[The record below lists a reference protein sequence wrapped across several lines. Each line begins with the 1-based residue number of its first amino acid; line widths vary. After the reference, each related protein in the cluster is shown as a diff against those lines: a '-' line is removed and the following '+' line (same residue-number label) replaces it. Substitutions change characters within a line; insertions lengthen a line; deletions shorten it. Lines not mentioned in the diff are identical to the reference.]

1 MQNKSTKTTD
11 LAPQLSVKRAL
22 ASLVDASGNRQWLS
36 FTNPVATITAWQ
48 LDHVRS
54 ALQQVESMVEG
65 GLWAVG
71 VVSYGAAPAFDPAL
85 VTRSSSE
92 QPLLAF
98 GLFAN
103 ADPDPGDD
111 GSEFTA
117 SGWNPTVDQQ
127 TYEANVRDIKHH
139 IARGDTYQ
147 VNLTHQLQGHFTGD
161 PLALFRSMTRSQ
173 GADHC
178 VYLDMGNVAMCSASP
193 ELFFTYRPS
202 NGAATISSK
211 PMKGTRPRDDDP
223 NTDRRLLHDLATSP
237 KDRAENTMIVD
248 MMRND
253 FGRIAKIGT
262 VSVPTIHAIESYP
275 TVHQMTSTVTATTG
289 ANVTEIFDA
298 CFPAASI
305 TGAPKVR
312 TTELIAE
319 LEPEPRGV
327 YCGAA
332 GVMSPD
338 GPAEFNVAIRTA
350 WVDRLARTATYGVG
364 GGIIWDSDP
373 TAEWEE
379 TQVKARVLQ
388 SAPGQ
393 FDLIETMRF
402 SPTTGIFLLH
412 RHMDRLANS
421 ARRFGFVCDIH
432 AIGRHLRTLTFATL
446 RRIRLAL
453 HSDGSFSVTT
463 EEFKESAVTWDVPI
477 DVHPTHPDPVFRGH
491 KTTIRDVFR
500 EARARH
506 PGALDVILRNSN
518 DEVTETTIGNIVI
531 LAEGKFLTPPLTSGL
546 LPGVFRSELLN
557 QKRIVEHAMSVDD
570 LRHADE
576 VWMINALRGWTRL
589 TIAN

>member
-1 MQNKSTKTTD
+1 
-11 LAPQLSVKRAL
+11 
-22 ASLVDASGNRQWLS
+22 
-36 FTNPVATITAWQ
+36 
-48 LDHVRS
+48 
-54 ALQQVESMVEG
+54 MVQG

-71 VVSYGAAPAFDPAL
+71 VVSYDAAPAFDHAL
-85 VTRSSSE
+85 AARSSSE
-92 QPLLAF
+92 QPMLAF
-98 GLFAN
+98 GLFAD
-103 ADPDPGDD
+103 ADPDSGDD
-111 GSEFTA
+111 GGEFTA
-117 SGWNPTVDQQ
+117 SGWNPTVDQRS
-127 TYEANVRDIKHH
+127 YETNVRDIKHH

-147 VNLTHQLQGHFTGD
+147 VNLTHQLKGHFVGD

-178 VYLDMGNVAMCSASP
+178 VYLDMGDVAMCSASP
-193 ELFFTYRPS
+193 ELFFAYRPS
-202 NGAATISSK
+202 NDGATISSK
-211 PMKGTRPRDDDP
+211 PMKGTRPRGDDP
-223 NTDRRLLHDLATSP
+223 DTDRALLHDLATSP

-253 FGRIAKIGT
+253 FGRIAKVGS
-262 VSVPTIHAIESYP
+262 VSVSTIHAIESYP

-289 ANVTEIFDA
+289 ANVTEVFDA

-332 GVMSPD
+332 GVMSPH

-350 WVDRLARTATYGVG
+350 WVDRHARTATYGVG

-373 TAEWEE
+373 TDEWEE

-388 SAPGQ
+388 SAPGK

-421 ARRFGFVCDIH
+421 AQRFGFVCDIH
-432 AIGRHLRTLTFATL
+432 AIGQHLQTLTFDTL
-446 RRIRLAL
+446 HRIRLAL
-453 HSDGSFSVTT
+453 HPDGSFSVTT
-463 EEFKESAVTWDVPI
+463 EAFTKSEDTWAVPI
-477 DVHPTHPDPVFRGH
+477 DFQPTDPDPVFRGH
-491 KTTIRDVFR
+491 KTTIRDVFA

-506 PGALDVILRNSN
+506 PGALDVILHNSN
-518 DEVTETTIGNIVI
+518 DEITETTIGNIVI
-531 LAEGKFLTPPLTSGL
+531 LASGKFLTPPSTSDL
-546 LPGVFRSELLN
+546 LPGVFRSELLT
-557 QKRIVEHAMSVDD
+557 QKRIIEHSMSVDD

-576 VWMINALRGWTRL
+576 VWMINSLRGWTRL
-589 TIAN
+589 TIAD